1 MERVYGSGVATIFT
15 LMILWTG
22 FASCFALLLGYS
34 RIPFAAARDGYF
46 FRLFAHLNPRGQF
59 PDVSLLVIG
68 GLAIACSFFSLG
80 VVIDALLITRIL
92 VQFIGQIIAVQLLRK
107 NRPEMNRPFRIWLYP
122 LPSLLALLGW
132 TFAFLTANAKLIQYG
147 LVVLVLGLVCF
158 YVWSALHKQ
167 WPFAPAPK

>member
-1 MERVYGSGVATIFT
+1 
-15 LMILWTG
+15 
-22 FASCFALLLGYS
+22 
-34 RIPFAAARDGYF
+34 
-46 FRLFAHLNPRGQF
+46 
-59 PDVSLLVIG
+59 
-68 GLAIACSFFSLG
+68 LAIACSFFSLG